1 MLQSCIEAGSDLVME
16 KGAIAQA
23 VEVMGILFSLKQH
36 SLAMALQC
44 AVFICGHYARTLT

>member
-1 MLQSCIEAGSDLVME
+1 ME

-23 VEVMGILFSLKQH
+23 VEVMGTLSSLKQH
-36 SLAMALQC
+36 SLAMALQR